1 MKFSIISVL
10 SLALAATAAPS
21 KADYSLAGFAKD
33 NSIGPTTGGAGKNS
47 QTVTVTSVD
56 ALVSAVAGTE
66 PKIIYAKGN
75 FNLTKR
81 LRPGSNKSIIG
92 VGKGAEITSFGIS
105 IVNAT
110 NVILR
115 NFAIRKI
122 VDNDGITIQN
132 STRIWIDH
140 NGKIP
145 NSSNKTLSSR
155 LLQNSAP
162 SSPPPLAQTTTT
174 ANATSSAPQTGSQYR
189 GTTSTTTGR
198 AL

>member
-1 MKFSIISVL
+1 M
-10 SLALAATAAPS
+10 P
-21 KADYSLAGFAKD
+21 
-33 NSIGPTTGGAGKNS
+33 
-47 QTVTVTSVD
+47 
-56 ALVSAVAGTE
+56 
-66 PKIIYAKGN
+66 
-75 FNLTKR
+75 LTYF
-81 LRPGSNKSIIG
+81 KSIIG

-145 NSSNKTLSSR
+145 NSN
-155 LLQNSAP
+155 N
-162 SSPPPLAQTTTT
+162 
-174 ANATSSAPQTGSQYR
+174 
-189 GTTSTTTGR
+189 
-198 AL
+198 